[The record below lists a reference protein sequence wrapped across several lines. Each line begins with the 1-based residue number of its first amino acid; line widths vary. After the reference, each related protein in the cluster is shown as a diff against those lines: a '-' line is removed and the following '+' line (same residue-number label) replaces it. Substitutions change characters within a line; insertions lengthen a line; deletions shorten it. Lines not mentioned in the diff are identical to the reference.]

1 MGSTMRQL
9 KYFCFTVL
17 LFLLLVK
24 GSGAAAED
32 KMGLDTYF
40 RMTMLFERSQSAT
53 FSDQACR
60 PATGVV
66 PYFGSVPGNDGKMIG
81 AYGDFNSSPG
91 GELALGIRINRF
103 WRSEL
108 VVGQQNGFAFKG
120 NANFLSAGSIQP
132 VKGSVRQTRIGIRAY
147 LDILPLLGK
156 EAGFFQPFLG
166 AGLGMSRNKINN
178 MQYDFPQLNQ
188 PRYTTVPGGSKNQ
201 FMWTILA
208 GTALKLNSR
217 NFIDLS
223 AHYADYGSVRTST
236 GNIAIVRPTST
247 LYVPVHPTGAKLNAY
262 GFSIGW
268 RHHF

>member
-1 MGSTMRQL
+1 MGSTMRKL
-9 KYFCFTVL
+9 KYFCFTIL
-17 LFLLLVK
+17 LFFLLVK
-24 GSGAAAED
+24 GNGVAAED

-81 AYGDFNSSPG
+81 AYGDFNSGPG

-120 NANFLSAGSIQP
+120 NANFLGAGSIQP

-147 LDILPLLGK
+147 LDIMPLLGK

-236 GNIAIVRPTST
+236 GNIAVVRPTST